1 MCLVTKTNIPSIAK
15 NDITCYKVLI
25 SMDNTLRTVYRDFPV
40 SIGVVMT
47 DTAKEEIKHIFGNV
61 LIEGGFFHSCVDIE
75 SAKTLIN
82 TLSRFDPNSL
92 KIYEAKI
99 PKGTE
104 YYKGECKDLCS
115 KSLVIIK
122 EYID

>member
-1 MCLVTKTNIPSIAK
+1 MCLVTKAAISSIAK
-15 NDITCYKVLI
+15 KDIICYKVLI
-25 SMDNTLRTVYRDFPV
+25 SMNGNLRTVYRDFPV
-40 SIGVVMT
+40 SIGIVMT

-75 SAKTLIN
+75 SAKTLVN
-82 TLSRFDPNSL
+82 TISSVNPNSL

-99 PKGTE
+99 PKDTE
-104 YYKGECKDLCS
+104 YYIGENKDLCS

>member
-25 SMDNTLRTVYRDFPV
+25 SMNNTLCTVYRDFPV
-40 SIGVVMT
+40 SIGIVMT
-47 DTAKEEIKHIFGNV
+47 DTAKEEIKYIFGIRM
-61 LIEGGFFHSCVDIE
+61 IEGGFFHSCTDIE
-75 SAKTLIN
+75 SAKTLVN
-82 TLSRFDPNSL
+82 TISSVNPNSL

-99 PKGTE
+99 PKDTE
-104 YYKGECKDLCS
+104 YYIGENKDLCS